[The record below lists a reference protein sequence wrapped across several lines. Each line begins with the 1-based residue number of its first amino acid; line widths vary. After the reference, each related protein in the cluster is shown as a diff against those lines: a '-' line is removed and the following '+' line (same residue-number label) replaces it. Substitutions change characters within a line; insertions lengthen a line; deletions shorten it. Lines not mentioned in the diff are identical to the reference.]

1 MDLPPWLSLRQAADA
16 VAAGRPDDA
25 HRLLAPLIEAGHRK
39 AWRAAR
45 DVAKGYCKRATRSLD
60 RDNTEAAWQD
70 LLAAE
75 ALNTGEKCVIDL
87 RQALA
92 RFGLVQARAALEAG
106 DPERAAERAGRLR
119 DRGVRHPDLPRVEEA
134 AAGWLS
140 AAGKADRGDFL
151 PALDDLHR
159 LREKFPAPTDGL
171 DRFRSGVR
179 GRHERFLDAV
189 GRAQEA
195 SALRRWRD
203 AVVAAEEA
211 LAAAP
216 AYHVAR
222 TLRDKAWKAAY
233 PDTDAHLS
241 DAAVSNG
248 VDPFARTNSHPG
260 GTPPSNDPSP
270 ADPSAVTSPAYAVA
284 SMPRIADRSD
294 EEGLRSRR
302 SRRPEP
308 PLPPSDRDFGSD
320 RSNLPRRFL
329 LWVDGVAGFLVC
341 TGPRV
346 TFGQAVLG
354 GGPVDVPLF
363 ADVSRIHAELSRDG
377 EGFLIEAGKAAPA
390 AGAARPVL
398 VNGKDVARSVLN
410 PGDRVTLGTTC
421 QFVFHRPVA
430 VSGTARLELTSG
442 HRLVHA
448 VEGVLLMANE
458 VILGPADGSHVFV
471 PGVTDRVLLYRG
483 KNGLGLR
490 VLGKSAVVN
499 DRPHDDRAALP
510 LPAAVEADGVTFA
523 VEPIGP
529 RV

>member
-1 MDLPPWLSLRQAADA
+1 MDLSPWLTLRQAADA

-45 DVAKGYCKRATRSLD
+45 DVAKGYCKRAGRAMDSD
-60 RDNTEAAWQD
+60 HTEAAWQD

-75 ALNTGEKCVIDL
+75 SLNTGEKCVIDL
-87 RQALA
+87 RQSLS
-92 RFGLVQARAALEAG
+92 RFGLVQARGALEAG
-106 DPERAAERAGRLR
+106 DPERAAERAARLR
-119 DRGVRHPDLPRVEEA
+119 ERGVRHPDLPRVEA
-134 AAGWLS
+134 AAEAWLA

-159 LREKFPAPTDGL
+159 LRDQFPAPPDGL
-171 DRFRSGVR
+171 DRFRAAVKA
-179 GRHERFLDAV
+179 RHERFLDAV

-195 SALRRWRD
+195 SVLRHWRD
-203 AVVAAEEA
+203 AVGAADEA

-216 AYHVAR
+216 AYHAAR
-222 TLRDKAWKAAY
+222 TMRDKAWRAAY
-233 PDTDAHLS
+233 PETGPHEP
-241 DAAVSNG
+241 AAEAAA
-248 VDPFARTNSHPG
+248 DPFARTLSHAG
-260 GTPPSNDPSP
+260 NTPPDDRPN
-270 ADPSAVTSPAYAVA
+270 PSAMTTPARPMSA
-284 SMPRIADRSD
+284 SSRLAQLPDDRTFRAR
-294 EEGLRSRR
+294 GPSRLD
-302 SRRPEP
+302 P
-308 PLPPSDRDFGSD
+308 PPPSDRGDFGSD

-346 TFGQAVLG
+346 TFGQAVLE

-377 EGFLIEAGKAAPA
+377 EGFLIEAGKAAA
-390 AGAARPVL
+390 TAGPRTLL
-398 VNGKDVARSVLN
+398 VNGKDVSRSVLN
-410 PGDRVTLGTTC
+410 PGDRITLGATC
-421 QFVFHRPVA
+421 QFQFHRPVA

-458 VILGPADGSHVFV
+458 VILGPADGAHVRV
-471 PGVTDRVLLYRG
+471 PGVTERVLLYRSKDGLCVRVPGG
-483 KNGLGLR
+483 K
-490 VLGKSAVVN
+490 VLVN
-499 DRPHDDRAALP
+499 DCPHAERAPLP
-510 LPAAVEADGVTFA
+510 LPATVEADGVTFA
-523 VEPIGP
+523 VEPVGP